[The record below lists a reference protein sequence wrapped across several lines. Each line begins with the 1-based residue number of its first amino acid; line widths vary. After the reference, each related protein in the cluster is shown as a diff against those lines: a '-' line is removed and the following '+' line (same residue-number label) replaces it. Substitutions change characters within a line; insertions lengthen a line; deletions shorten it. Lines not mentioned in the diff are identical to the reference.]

1 MKLTFRPLLFHLL
14 LCCATLT
21 LGVHIHSDP
30 EVSSDGVI
38 QTELKKTVSLLCLPD
53 SGSDTQADEE
63 LVWLRNGA
71 VVSLKEENRK
81 GRSSVCVTPII
92 HDDNGATFTCHLGGN
107 ATVSASVTL
116 NVTYQPQLCGSE
128 DIIVEEEAVL
138 VLRCDIWAN
147 PAVSSVLWSLN
158 GSEVDLIA
166 GGFTLANDG
175 FTSQL
180 SANGAKKS
188 LHAGTYQCTANSPV
202 YGEHSKYY
210 QVTVTEKVI
219 KFPLMPMIAGLV
231 VVFLTGLLA
240 VFSRW
245 SRITKCC
252 K

>member
-1 MKLTFRPLLFHLL
+1 MRWMTMLVNGFERIVLTIVSDHDNLTYYRLGQSGGPTDIHNYIAMHRAMPLVAKRT
-14 LCCATLT
+14 CCLSWPYEPNISVFVFICS
-21 LGVHIHSDP
+21 LSCF
-30 EVSSDGVI
+30 SSD
-38 QTELKKTVSLLCLPD
+38 
-53 SGSDTQADEE
+53 
-63 LVWLRNGA
+63 
-71 VVSLKEENRK
+71 
-81 GRSSVCVTPII
+81 
-92 HDDNGATFTCHLGGN
+92 
-107 ATVSASVTL
+107 
-116 NVTYQPQLCGSE
+116 QPQLCGSE

-210 QVTVTEKVI
+210 QVTVTGRFTQSV
-219 KFPLMPMIAGLV
+219 MPQFISVYNLK
-231 VVFLTGLLA
+231 LY
-240 VFSRW
+240 
-245 SRITKCC
+245 
-252 K
+252 